1 MNVCVYIYVYEN
13 KIDSG
18 RILVDLHNTFEILF
32 PDKLQ
37 DINYREIICSQGCK
51 GTFWANGDVPYSLS
65 IEYWL
70 HKCIYLPKFIQLYI

>member
-37 DINYREIICSQGCK
+37 EATNKDLFQVQCLETPFTCEHGLLSFLYL
-51 GTFWANGDVPYSLS
+51 TFSLN
-65 IEYWL
+65 EL
-70 HKCIYLPKFIQLYI
+70 DD